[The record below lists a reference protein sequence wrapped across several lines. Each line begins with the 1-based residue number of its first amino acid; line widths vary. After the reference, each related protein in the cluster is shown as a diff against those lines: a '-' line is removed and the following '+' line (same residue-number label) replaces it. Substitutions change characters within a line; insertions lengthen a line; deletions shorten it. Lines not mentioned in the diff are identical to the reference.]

1 MAKTENYQ
9 RRNTLILR
17 IYSLVRNG
25 HTDHNSMDIKSDE
38 PFKLCCLNYQCQ
50 KIWLKKPNATKISA
64 GLATCHMAAKKIR
77 QQRHMA
83 SRDVGTILRATLPS
97 RLTLYTLKGKTL

>member
-1 MAKTENYQ
+1 M
-9 RRNTLILR
+9 ILR

-25 HTDHNSMDIKSDE
+25 YTDHNSMDIKSDE

-64 GLATCHMAAKKIR
+64 GLATCDYVPHGRQENKATASYGAERREHNTQGNVAKQADFVYIGGEESVT
-77 QQRHMA
+77 M
-83 SRDVGTILRATLPS
+83 
-97 RLTLYTLKGKTL
+97 